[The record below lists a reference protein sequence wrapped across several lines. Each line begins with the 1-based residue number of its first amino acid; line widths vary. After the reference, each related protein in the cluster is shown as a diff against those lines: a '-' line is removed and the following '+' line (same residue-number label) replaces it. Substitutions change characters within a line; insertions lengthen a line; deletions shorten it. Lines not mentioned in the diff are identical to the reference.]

1 MKPLMV
7 SFILFLSFISFAL
20 STYLK
25 SKQNYNLEV
34 KLKEVTAEYDEIN
47 KKSEEQNKLLKE
59 IKEKYEK
66 ASQLNKKLKTT
77 ANTESG
83 IETKTISK
91 RKELEKKK
99 KRLQKE
105 RDTIKLSMSSEEI
118 NSLLQNLVY
127 FHSFY
132 EQIKTQIKWQTM
144 IKADVLETFSEIENY
159 FNDILNL
166 YTEMNP
172 KYEKLFSKSENEGS
186 TIIQENQKM
195 TEKINKIEK
204 QLTILNYKK
213 KFEENIKA
221 NQEYDKNIV
230 IEHCISRLTERIC
243 KEDTINC
250 YWNQKENNCMAYE

>member
-1 MKPLMV
+1 MV

-47 KKSEEQNKLLKE
+47 KKSEEQKKLLKE

-66 ASQLNKKLKTT
+66 ASQLNKKLKT
-77 ANTESG
+77 ASNTESG

-172 KYEKLFSKSENEGS
+172 KYEKLFSQSENEGP

-195 TEKINKIEK
+195 TEKINKLEK
-204 QLTILNYKK
+204 QLSILNFKK
-213 KFEENIKA
+213 KFEENIKT
-221 NQEYDKNIV
+221 NQEYDKNLV

-250 YWNQKENNCMAYE
+250 YWNEKDNNCMAYE

>member
-1 MKPLMV
+1 
-7 SFILFLSFISFAL
+7 
-20 STYLK
+20 
-25 SKQNYNLEV
+25 
-34 KLKEVTAEYDEIN
+34 
-47 KKSEEQNKLLKE
+47 
-59 IKEKYEK
+59 
-66 ASQLNKKLKTT
+66 
-77 ANTESG
+77 
-83 IETKTISK
+83 
-91 RKELEKKK
+91 
-99 KRLQKE
+99 
-105 RDTIKLSMSSEEI
+105 
-118 NSLLQNLVY
+118 
-127 FHSFY
+127 
-132 EQIKTQIKWQTM
+132 
-144 IKADVLETFSEIENY
+144 
-159 FNDILNL
+159 
-166 YTEMNP
+166 MNP

>member
-1 MKPLMV
+1 MV

-59 IKEKYEK
+59 IKKKYEK

-99 KRLQKE
+99 KRLQKAIGG
-105 RDTIKLSMSSEEI
+105 IKKFFGDFSPQLAAALAAHAI
-118 NSLLQNLVY
+118 TTTDWNA
-127 FHSFY
+127 
-132 EQIKTQIKWQTM
+132 M
-144 IKADVLETFSEIENY
+144 IASV
-159 FNDILNL
+159 
-166 YTEMNP
+166 
-172 KYEKLFSKSENEGS
+172 EKL
-186 TIIQENQKM
+186 
-195 TEKINKIEK
+195 
-204 QLTILNYKK
+204 
-213 KFEENIKA
+213 
-221 NQEYDKNIV
+221 
-230 IEHCISRLTERIC
+230 ISSL
-243 KEDTINC
+243 
-250 YWNQKENNCMAYE
+250 